1 MNGINNIQQSNP
13 TITNNIV
20 SSNDNYG
27 IYADT
32 GISTIT
38 YNDVWGNSMNYG
50 GNAVPGV
57 GSISQDPR
65 FIGGGNYHLSVF
77 SPCIDAGTDAGIYT
91 DIDGDTRPVGDGF
104 DIGADEWIPWRFI
117 SPIAAFMP
125 VANHHLRE
133 VNKLLIDIEGLLPDP
148 VPPDIQA
155 LLDDIQGH
163 INNANKTGNS
173 IYANNEL
180 LEALKLLNE
189 VKEKLS

>member
-1 MNGINNIQQSNP
+1 
-13 TITNNIV
+13 
-20 SSNDNYG
+20 
-27 IYADT
+27 
-32 GISTIT
+32 
-38 YNDVWGNSMNYG
+38 
-50 GNAVPGV
+50 
-57 GSISQDPR
+57 
-65 FIGGGNYHLSVF
+65 
-77 SPCIDAGTDAGIYT
+77 
-91 DIDGDTRPVGDGF
+91 
-104 DIGADEWIPWRFI
+104 
-117 SPIAAFMP
+117 MP